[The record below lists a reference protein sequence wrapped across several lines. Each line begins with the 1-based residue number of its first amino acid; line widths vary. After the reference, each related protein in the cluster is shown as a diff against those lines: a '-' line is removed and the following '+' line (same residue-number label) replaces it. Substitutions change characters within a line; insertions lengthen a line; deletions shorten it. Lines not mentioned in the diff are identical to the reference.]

1 MKPRKIYACWIYVS
15 DLQKS
20 KQFYQDMG
28 FEVKLTDGDWIE
40 FDLGETSFAILKRP
54 AHKGDVVASKTR
66 LMFETDD
73 IELVYEELKNRG
85 VKTIGE
91 IRTEPYGKLLTF
103 EDPDGHWLE
112 FYQRLPCDESIK
124 MELLTDSN
132 SLISKY
138 IPYDYTDSYVKTVSC
153 REPITAKQVFDM
165 AFNRSSHWVKMLYRL
180 RNCLV
185 KPLKLDT
192 DSGVRNMICE
202 KETNE
207 MVFGKA
213 DKHLTFHASLLCGRY
228 FNGRQEL
235 RITTVVKYHNALG
248 RIYFFF
254 IRPFHIVIVKSLL
267 KKIEKS
273 ILTISNEIYDENRKN
288 CQKQETIS

>member
-28 FEVKLTDGDWIE
+28 FEVKLTNGDWIE
-40 FDLGETSFAILKRP
+40 FNFGETSFAILQRP
-54 AHKGDVVASKTR
+54 AHKGDVIASKTR
-66 LMFETDD
+66 IMFETDD
-73 IELVYEELKNRG
+73 IELVYEELKNKG

-91 IRTEPYGKLLTF
+91 IKTEPYGKLLTF

-112 FYQRLPCDESIK
+112 FYQKLPCDESIK
-124 MELLTDSN
+124 MKLLPN

-138 IPYDYTDSYVKTVSC
+138 IPYDYTDSYVKIVSC
-153 REPITAKQVFDM
+153 QEPVTAEQFFDM
-165 AFNRSSHWVKMLYRL
+165 AFNQPSHWVKILYRL
-180 RNCLV
+180 RKCLV
-185 KPLKLDT
+185 RPLKLDT
-192 DSGVRNMICE
+192 DSGFCDMICE
-202 KETNE
+202 KKTNE
-207 MVFGKA
+207 IVFGKA
-213 DKHLTFHASLLCGRY
+213 DKHLTFHTSLLCGKY

-254 IRPFHIVIVKSLL
+254 IRPFHIVIIKSLL
-267 KKIEKS
+267 KKIAKS
-273 ILTISNEIYDENRKN
+273 I
-288 CQKQETIS
+288 